1 MVDFRCSR
9 LWQNGE
15 VIDVKQWREQHR
27 LTQRE
32 LANLLDLDPQTIS
45 RWERGVKQPRGR
57 VLELAL
63 RALDQDLNSR
73 EETAAR

>member
-1 MVDFRCSR
+1 M
-9 LWQNGE
+9 WQNGE
-15 VIDVKQWREQHR
+15 VLDVKAWREQHQ

-63 RALDQDLNSR
+63 RALDQDLAGR
-73 EETAAR
+73 LEAVER

>member
-1 MVDFRCSR
+1 M
-9 LWQNGE
+9 WQNGG
-15 VIDVKQWREQHR
+15 VIDVKAWREQHQ

-63 RALDQDLNSR
+63 RALDMDMADRQK
-73 EETAAR
+73 EGK

>member
-1 MVDFRCSR
+1 MK
-9 LWQNGE
+9 E
-15 VIDVKQWREQHR
+15 WREGHG

-57 VLELAL
+57 VLQLAL
-63 RALDQDLNSR
+63 ERLDDKLKADR
-73 EETAAR
+73 VAAGH